1 MLPLSSTRRRPTPGL
16 LAPGIPEQ
24 TLLISNTMTV
34 SLPLRSQFL
43 LIWECL
49 LIVRVGLTRISS
61 QLPVSD
67 LSE

>member
-1 MLPLSSTRRRPTPGL
+1 MLPLPSTRSRSTPGL